1 MVDDTDFTPRL
12 GKLRDVGAGSSK
24 RFRARVLKAAK
35 GLHRKATRPG
45 FTGARI
51 GRGGAAGLHALSRAG
66 RMERFRMRRVVV
78 KVHIARARTGIGVA
92 AYGRHI
98 HYILRDGVDREGLG
112 GELYGREGERV
123 DGRDFADRS
132 QDDRH
137 QFRIIVS
144 PEDAGEMGDL

>member
-92 AYGRHI
+92 AY
-98 HYILRDGVDREGLG
+98 
-112 GELYGREGERV
+112 
-123 DGRDFADRS
+123 
-132 QDDRH
+132 
-137 QFRIIVS
+137 
-144 PEDAGEMGDL
+144 